1 MTERLRPNL
10 QTGFDLEARR
20 DLLGARL
27 AREVRVPHRA
37 EE

>member
-10 QTGFDLEARR
+10 QTGFDLEAQR

-27 AREVRVPHRA
+27 AREVRVLDRA
-37 EE
+37 EK